1 MGGCEGGGVCDAVK
15 RRRMGGLRE
24 ERGALGFRMETV
36 EFFAQLEHHL
46 ATKLAGLDVRA
57 HPSSESPSRLT
68 RQWTIEFLA
77 AEAAQHP
84 DFANLAALL
93 RNVNERSP
101 RAE

>member
-1 MGGCEGGGVCDAVK
+1 MGEGVRG
-15 RRRMGGLRE
+15 RRPEGLRVE
-24 ERGALGFRMETV
+24 KGALGFRMETV
-36 EFFAQLEHHL
+36 EFLARLEHHL

-68 RQWTIEFLA
+68 RQWTIDFVA

-84 DFANLAALL
+84 DFRNLAALL

-101 RAE
+101 REG